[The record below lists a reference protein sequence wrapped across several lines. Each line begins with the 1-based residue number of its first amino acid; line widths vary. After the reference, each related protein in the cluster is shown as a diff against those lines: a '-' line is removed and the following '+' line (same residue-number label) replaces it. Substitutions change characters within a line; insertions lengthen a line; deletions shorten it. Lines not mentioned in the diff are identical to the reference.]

1 MEHIQNHQ
9 KEVVGKNKIKNRT
22 VEPYLNLLMKIGMKI
37 GIEPNFYVS
46 EPYLNLVDA
55 RCYTLGSL
63 CWLEAEGW
71 TLFPVLS
78 ESLYP
83 ANMNFQR
90 LGKRKMFECW
100 CDFNGYFCEGLN
112 PRFLDS
118 EFIFDPCQFNDMT
131 GGRWQIYRKNSRKWQ
146 RGHENWSYQD
156 KFKGRQAQMLL
167 GEWLDNKPNVEDSEL
182 MIRLCLEKIP
192 GVGRKFLYH
201 DGELKAI
208 NVWDENW
215 RFVNYRVCI
224 VKDEPWL
231 SEFARLLFYTDP
243 EIQSKH
249 KLIHD
254 GGSLGNEGLERF
266 KDKMNPLIK
275 RKRYSWIKM
284 IK

>member
-1 MEHIQNHQ
+1 MVLIQNHQ
-9 KEVVGKNKIKNRT
+9 KKLIVEKSKTQHRT
-22 VEPYLNLLMKIGMKI
+22 VEPYLNLLMKMRID
-37 GIEPNFYVS
+37 PNFYVS
-46 EPYLNLVDA
+46 EPYLNLVNTQ
-55 RCYTLGSL
+55 CFSLGNL
-63 CWLEAEGW
+63 CWLEADGW

-78 ESLYP
+78 ETWYP
-83 ANMNFQR
+83 SGLIVQR
-90 LGKRKMFECW
+90 SGKRKMFECW

-112 PRFLDS
+112 PRFLDN

-156 KFKGRQAQMLL
+156 KFNERQAQTLL
-167 GEWLDNKPNVEDSEL
+167 GEWLDNKPKVEDAEL

-192 GVGRKFLYH
+192 GVCRRFLYH

-224 VKDEPWL
+224 VRDEPWL